1 MFTTIHRERARA
13 RRVFASMTRCTALL
27 VILVAG
33 ACSSKKSPQ
42 TPAQV
47 VAPPTNPAPA
57 AAAQAQKPPATTPN
71 LAIDPKLAARCK
83 LGLSNVKEAP
93 KFAYN
98 DSDLLPEDRDALA
111 MIAECLV
118 KGPLAGHELRLVGRA
133 DPRGTDEYNLALG
146 TRRADTV
153 RQYLQRLGVPAKQL
167 APTTRGEIDATG
179 DDESGWR
186 RDRRVD
192 LELVN

>member
-1 MFTTIHRERARA
+1 VFTTIHRERGLA
-13 RRVFASMTRCTALL
+13 RRVFGDMTRCNALL
-27 VILVAG
+27 VIFATA
-33 ACSSKKSPQ
+33 ACSSKKPPH

-47 VAPPTNPAPA
+47 VATPTNPPA
-57 AAAQAQKPPATTPN
+57 GTAAQASQPPATTPN

-83 LGLSNVKEAP
+83 LGLSNVEQAP

-98 DSDLLPEDRDALA
+98 ETDLLPADRDALI

-118 KGPLAGHELRLVGRA
+118 KGPLAGHDLRLVGRA

-146 TRRADTV
+146 TRRADAV
-153 RQYLQRLGVPAKQL
+153 RQYLQRLGVPATQL
-167 APTTRGEIDATG
+167 EPTTRGEIDASG
-179 DDESGWR
+179 DDEPSWR

-192 LELVN
+192 LELAN